1 MAAKEHQVPY
11 RAFAHSRHKD
21 SDAPNVEQDEIQV
34 LVRVMQQM
42 PFEEAVQ
49 WIDEPHAA
57 LDGQSPAAAIR
68 AGRTADVLDVIAG
81 ASSTT

>member
-42 PFEEAVQ
+42 PFEEAVR
-49 WIDEPHAA
+49 WIDEPNSA
-57 LDGQSPAAAIR
+57 LSGGVSPAAAIR
-68 AGRTADVLDVIAG
+68 AGRTQDVMGVIDG
-81 ASSTT
+81 APVT